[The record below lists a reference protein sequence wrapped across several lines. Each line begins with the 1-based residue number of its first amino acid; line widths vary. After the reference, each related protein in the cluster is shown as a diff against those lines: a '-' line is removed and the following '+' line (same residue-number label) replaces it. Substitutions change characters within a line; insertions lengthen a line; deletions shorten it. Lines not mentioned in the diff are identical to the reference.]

1 MSVQRL
7 LDYVESEGLPFD
19 EALELVR
26 ASSIYTCHTP
36 VPAGHDYF
44 DEELLGKY
52 LGHIPGRLG
61 ISWHDFISLGRENPE
76 SNEKFSMSVFALNT
90 CQEANGVSL
99 LHGRVSQEM
108 FAPVWKGFFPEEL
121 HVGYVTNGVHLPTW
135 ASAEWQ
141 ELYTKHFGKDFL
153 KKQTEEAT
161 WAKIQQLPNETIW
174 ETHQAIKLRL
184 VEHIRSFYGEK
195 WLPQQR

>member
-1 MSVQRL
+1 
-7 LDYVESEGLPFD
+7 
-19 EALELVR
+19 
-26 ASSIYTCHTP
+26 
-36 VPAGHDYF
+36 
-44 DEELLGKY
+44 
-52 LGHIPGRLG
+52 
-61 ISWHDFISLGRENPE
+61 
-76 SNEKFSMSVFALNT
+76 MSVFALNT

-141 ELYTKHFGKDFL
+141 ELYTKHFGKDFI

-161 WAKIQQLPNETIW
+161 WAKIQQLPQRDDLGERT
-174 ETHQAIKLRL
+174 RL
-184 VEHIRSFYGEK
+184 SSSVSSSISAPSTARSGSATAATPRRRYPSSK
-195 WLPQQR
+195 VSTPTL